1 MIGGWLEPLMAAS
14 RVKAIQTTDV
24 LPEDELRASQY
35 RLLAR
40 FLARPPDAA
49 LLGLTAGF
57 TGDDTDLGQALA
69 LLARLAKNTTPAK
82 ASDEYHE
89 LFIGMG
95 RGELVPYGS
104 YYQTGF
110 LNEKPLALLRR
121 DMAGLGMAR
130 ADDTSEPE
138 DHIAAICDM
147 MAGLIMGGFGAPL
160 AVCEQKAF
168 FDKHMAPWA
177 NRFFTD
183 LENAKAATLYT
194 PIGTLGRLFMD
205 IETTAFSMT
214 IQG

>member
-1 MIGGWLEPLMAAS
+1 MAAS
-14 RVKAIQTTDV
+14 RAKAIQAIDV

-49 LLGLTAGF
+49 LLDLTARF
-57 TGDDTDLGQALA
+57 TGDDTDLGRALA
-69 LLARLAKNTTPAK
+69 LLARLARNATPAK

-95 RGELVPYGS
+95 RGELMPYGS
-104 YYQTGF
+104 YYMTGF

-130 ADDTSEPE
+130 AVETSEPE
-138 DHIAAICDM
+138 DHIAALSDM
-147 MAGLIMGGFGAPL
+147 MAGLIMGDFVEPL
-160 AVCEQKAF
+160 ALSEQKAF

-177 NRFFTD
+177 ERFFTD

-194 PIGTLGRLFMD
+194 PIGTLGRVFMG

-214 IQG
+214 A